1 MRNSKVKQTGS
12 RLLLITL
19 LLTLAAGQAYA
30 QQTARD
36 VYLQGRENLI
46 EERFERALRNFRSV
60 VADFPESEEADDA
73 QFYIGYTLERM
84 GRTREALEAF
94 ETLLTRWPDSVRAE
108 NARTHQVEL
117 MGLTEQTSD
126 PASLERLLTGNV
138 AWSTKRET
146 AYALARSGN
155 FSGAT
160 ILEEAMSRE
169 GSSRKIELIKILERH
184 TSDPVARRILV
195 LGLEPSNSS
204 SVQLQTLSALQSLVV
219 RTEINLNLA
228 RVLEGSASSS
238 VKQKTIQILRPH
250 IELPGIRS
258 ALVLGLQSRNSSSVQ
273 LLAAA
278 ALRGHMT
285 DPEVMPATIQ
295 FFQQPTSSSVGLEIL
310 KSLEAD
316 RENPEIV
323 EILRSA
329 VNPRNA
335 SSVQLKAMSIAR
347 SSRNPQVRAAAR
359 AGLAPGASSSVQLEA
374 LKALGVGRNEAAAS
388 EALEE
393 MFRQR
398 GMSSSVQLQG
408 LEALGNHL
416 ETPVGPRA
424 LAAALNPSHSSSVL
438 MRAMDLAGRSIQQEV
453 VRTAVL
459 RLLQEGGTSTSVQ
472 LEAIKVLSR
481 QVSNAEVRQIIGASL
496 HPSNSTSVQLKA
508 IDALDPQVSQADVR
522 QAFIGTLERRY
533 STSVILSAMESLED
547 YVQRDER
554 VERAYVQLM
563 ENERV
568 SSTARIRAGESLLP
582 GANARRREQIADAME
597 DVIIRLARARIR
609 PYPTDRI
616 DDALDVIGKIDPERA
631 RALAERYRRP
641 RSILRR
647 LINP

>member
-1 MRNSKVKQTGS
+1 MRNSKVKQIGS
-12 RLLLITL
+12 RVLLITL
-19 LLTLAAGQAYA
+19 LLTVAAGQAYA

-46 EERFERALRNFRSV
+46 EERFERALSIFRRV
-60 VADFPESEEADDA
+60 VSDFPDSEQADDA
-73 QFYIGYTLERM
+73 QFYVGYTLERM
-84 GRTREALEAF
+84 GRAREALEAF

-108 NARTHQVEL
+108 NARMHQVEL
-117 MGLTEQTSD
+117 MGFSEQTSD
-126 PASLERLLTGNV
+126 PASLERLLSGNV

-146 AYALARSGN
+146 AYALARAGD

-169 GSSRKIELIKILERH
+169 GTSRKIELIKILERR

-195 LGLEPSNSS
+195 MGLEPSNSS
-204 SVQLQTLSALQSLVV
+204 SVQLQTLSALRTLVLQ
-219 RTEINLNLA
+219 TEISLNLA
-228 RVLEGSASSS
+228 RVMEGSASTS
-238 VKQKTIQILRPH
+238 VKQRTIQILRPH
-250 IELPGIRS
+250 INRPGIRS
-258 ALVLGLQSRNSSSVQ
+258 ALVLGLQPGNSSSVQ
-273 LLAAA
+273 LMAVS

-285 DPEVMPATIQ
+285 DPEVKRAAIQ
-295 FFQQPTSSSVGLEIL
+295 LFQRSTSSSVGLEVL

-316 RENPEIV
+316 RENPEIG
-323 EILRSA
+323 EILLAA
-329 VNPRNA
+329 VHSRNS

-347 SSRNPQVRAAAR
+347 SSRNPQVRAVAR
-359 AGLAPGASSSVQLEA
+359 AGLAPGTSSSVQLEA
-374 LKALGVGRNEAAAS
+374 LKALAVGYNEAAAS

-393 MFRQR
+393 MFRHR

-416 ETPVGPRA
+416 DTPAGPRA
-424 LAAALNPSHSSSVL
+424 LAAALNPSHSTSVL
-438 MRAMDLAGRSIQQEV
+438 LRAMDLAGRSIQKPEV
-453 VRTAVL
+453 KTAVL
-459 RLLQEGGTSTSVQ
+459 RLLEEGGTSTSVQ
-472 LEAIKVLSR
+472 LEAIKVLAR
-481 QVSNAEVRQIIGASL
+481 HVSNPEVRQIIGASL
-496 HPSNSTSVQLKA
+496 RPSNSTSVQLRA
-508 IDALDPQVSQADVR
+508 IDALDPQVSQPDVR
-522 QAFIGTLERRY
+522 QAFIRTLARRY

-563 ENERV
+563 EHERV

-582 GANARRREQIADAME
+582 GADARRREQIADAME

-616 DDALDVIGKIDPERA
+616 DDALDVIQKIDPERA

-641 RSILRR
+641 RSLLQR